1 MIVTLPK
8 SSVGAGEGGWFVRCQ
23 KILHA
28 EVLVKLSKNQDGVVV
43 ILLKKL
49 KVLKTLPKSIIKRD
63 GDIV

>member
-1 MIVTLPK
+1 MPK

-28 EVLVKLSKNQDGVVV
+28 EVLVKLSKKSRWGGCHIV
-43 ILLKKL
+43 KKL
-49 KVLKTLPKSIIKRD
+49 KVPKSIIKRD